1 MKQQPVY
8 FWQQR
13 MTVGELI
20 EGLQNYLLKN
30 PELKEAAILDV
41 TVTDDKH
48 SITDGSIVFN
58 LYVPFTDESGTL
70 TVPLQRAVNA
80 Q

>member
-1 MKQQPVY
+1 MKRRPVY

-30 PELKEAAILDV
+30 PELKEAVILDV
-41 TVTDDKH
+41 TAMDDKQ
-48 SITDGSIVFN
+48 SIADGSIVFD
-58 LYVPFTDESGTL
+58 LYIPFTDESGTL
-70 TVPLQRAVNA
+70 TVPIQRVVNA